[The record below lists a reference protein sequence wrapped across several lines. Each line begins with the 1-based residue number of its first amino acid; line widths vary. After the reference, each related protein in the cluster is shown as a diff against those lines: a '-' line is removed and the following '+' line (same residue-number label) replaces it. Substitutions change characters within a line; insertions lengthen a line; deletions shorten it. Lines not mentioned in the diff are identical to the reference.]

1 MNATIKIQAQ
11 YYENYGFNE
20 GTERWK
26 PKGGADFE
34 VQCNSDLLMY
44 SDSAAIIV
52 AIETALEKRS
62 NEHSRYT
69 YIEHSVVFG
78 KTEELSQ
85 EAFESHLH
93 LLESQR
99 YPELD
104 DTDYQGG

>member
-44 SDSAAIIV
+44 SDKDDL
-52 AIETALEKRS
+52 IETIKTQLAKRS

-85 EAFESHLH
+85 EIFESTLRYHNDK
-93 LLESQR
+93 R
-99 YPELD
+99 YP

>member
-1 MNATIKIQAQ
+1 MNATIKITAQ

-26 PKGGADFE
+26 PKGGSDFE

-44 SDSAAIIV
+44 SDKDEL
-52 AIETALEKRS
+52 IETIKTQLAKRS
-62 NEHSRYT
+62 NEHSRYI

-85 EAFESHLH
+85 ELFESQLRHLN
-93 LLESQR
+93 EAK
-99 YPELD
+99 YEA
-104 DTDYQGG
+104 TDYQGG

>member
-1 MNATIKIQAQ
+1 MNATIKITAQ

-44 SDSAAIIV
+44 SDEDEL
-52 AIETALEKRS
+52 IETIKTQLAKRS

-85 EAFESHLH
+85 QIFESTL
-93 LLESQR
+93 R
-99 YPELD
+99 YHNDKRYEA
-104 DTDYQGG
+104 TSYQGN